1 MEAVS
6 GATSDAIRKVY
17 QYAEPN
23 LTIVGWFGAIGFPAY
38 YYIWSYLYPQP
49 YESALLRTFCTL
61 LFSVIL
67 VRNYLPAFLRRL
79 MPQFYLVILSICL
92 PFFFSFMMF
101 KNGWNTVWVMSF
113 LASIFLHILLV
124 HQTRI
129 VLLQATGAIL
139 AAGIAAYGFN
149 LQQLAND
156 IVWPYVPIFLFTYVF
171 GNMFY
176 FRNQTE
182 HESKVSF
189 AKSFGAGI
197 AHEMRNPLSALKSSV
212 EVVNSILMSKP
223 EGAQLTADELKTVHE
238 VLSDA
243 NSVIDNGNE
252 AIDLLLT
259 SIDENRVSPSSFKK
273 HSIKSVIESALSSFA
288 FKSKE
293 DKQAIVINGA
303 EDFEFFGSD
312 TLAKYVLFNLLKNS
326 FYYQEGND
334 FKIEIRLQ
342 KDAHCNHLIFT
353 DNGAGIPPDV
363 IKHVFQDF
371 YTYGKSRSYG
381 LGLPFCKKVMKSL
394 GGRITCRSELGRW
407 TEFTLS
413 FPLYES
419 DAVDRI
425 KMDLMKSKSVLY
437 VGNTGRVS
445 RMFNEHAF
453 YKGFR
458 LVNVDIA
465 TALACEEYEF
475 EYDLI
480 LIDLEPS
487 QISEC
492 EFKALESKLH
502 FTEGRLIFLGESG
515 KPSHFIEQTSLAA
528 HPLDK
533 NTLLRDFGIVLDQ
546 LFFEALQDKDELAIK
561 LPECKKTIV
570 IADDNRSVRSYTSLI
585 LEQQGFEV
593 IQAQDG
599 RQVLEALEQQSVDLI
614 LMDIEMP
621 GVDGFEATNA
631 IRNSTSNY
639 SRVPILAHTG
649 NSSDVAVNQIY
660 QAGMDGYVIKP
671 AGKDVL
677 LGKIADWL

>member
-1 MEAVS
+1 
-6 GATSDAIRKVY
+6 
-17 QYAEPN
+17 
-23 LTIVGWFGAIGFPAY
+23 
-38 YYIWSYLYPQP
+38 
-49 YESALLRTFCTL
+49 
-61 LFSVIL
+61 
-67 VRNYLPAFLRRL
+67 
-79 MPQFYLVILSICL
+79 
-92 PFFFSFMMF
+92 
-101 KNGWNTVWVMSF
+101 
-113 LASIFLHILLV
+113 
-124 HQTRI
+124 
-129 VLLQATGAIL
+129 
-139 AAGIAAYGFN
+139 
-149 LQQLAND
+149 
-156 IVWPYVPIFLFTYVF
+156 
-171 GNMFY
+171 MFY

-223 EGAQLTADELKTVHE
+223 EGAQLTTEELKTVHE

>member
-6 GATSDAIRKVY
+6 GVTSDAIRKVY

-223 EGAQLTADELKTVHE
+223 EGAQLTAEELKTVHE

-273 HSIKSVIESALSSFA
+273 QSIKSVIESALSSFA

-465 TALACEEYEF
+465 RALTCEEYEF

-515 KPSHFIEQTSLAA
+515 KPSLFIEQTSLAA

-546 LFFEALQDKDELAIK
+546 LFFEALQDKESLAIK

-621 GVDGFEATNA
+621 GVDGFEATSA

>member
-1 MEAVS
+1 M
-6 GATSDAIRKVY
+6 
-17 QYAEPN
+17 
-23 LTIVGWFGAIGFPAY
+23 
-38 YYIWSYLYPQP
+38 
-49 YESALLRTFCTL
+49 
-61 LFSVIL
+61 
-67 VRNYLPAFLRRL
+67 
-79 MPQFYLVILSICL
+79 
-92 PFFFSFMMF
+92 
-101 KNGWNTVWVMSF
+101 
-113 LASIFLHILLV
+113 
-124 HQTRI
+124 
-129 VLLQATGAIL
+129 QATGAIL

-171 GNMFY
+171 GNIFY

-273 HSIKSVIESALSSFA
+273 QSIKSVIESALSSFA

-334 FKIEIRLQ
+334 FKIEMRLQ

-353 DNGAGIPPDV
+353 DNGAGIPPNV

-437 VGNTGRVS
+437 VGNTGRVA

-492 EFKALESKLH
+492 EFIALESKLH

-533 NTLLRDFGIVLDQ
+533 NTLLRDFGIALDQ
-546 LFFEALQDKDELAIK
+546 LFFEALQDKESLAIK

-621 GVDGFEATNA
+621 GVDGFEATSA